1 MDNVISVKNMRESD
15 LFTINTGTSGREL
28 MKRAAAG
35 VYNSVKWRGSIAVI
49 CGSGNN
55 GGDGY
60 ALAEI
65 LFDNGFLP
73 VLLRLGDKLSEDGAY
88 YYNCC
93 KTKGVRE
100 LYCDDYTELSD
111 YDIIVDCI
119 LGTGFSGELRE
130 SMVNLIENI
139 NRAPA
144 YKVSVDINSGLSG
157 ANGLAKPVA
166 VKSDLTVSIGYYKTG
181 MFLND
186 APHYIGSLKNID
198 IGIKL
203 LKKQYYLLDK
213 DELSP
218 FTGYSSVQLTD
229 REFELSYAVDEGEF
243 RRNPLKV
250 VSKESCDSKKIFV
263 VDYGKSKLIIDQ
275 TYVYFQSDLIEQNKP
290 C

>member
-15 LFTINTGTSGREL
+15 AFTINTGTSGKEL

-35 VYNSVKWRGSIAVI
+35 VYSSVKWRGNIAVI

-55 GGDGY
+55 SGDGY

-65 LFDNGFLP
+65 LFDNGFRPL
-73 VLLRLGDKLSEDGAY
+73 VLRISDKLSEDGAY
-88 YYNCC
+88 YYNRC
-93 KTKGVRE
+93 KNKGINE
-100 LYCDDYTELSD
+100 LFCDEYTDLGS

-119 LGTGFSGELRE
+119 LGTGFSGELWE
-130 SMVNLIENI
+130 SMISLIENI
-139 NRAPA
+139 NRADA

-157 ANGLAKPVA
+157 ANGLARPIA
-166 VKSDLTVSIGYYKTG
+166 VKSDLTVSIGYFKTG

-186 APHYIGSLKNID
+186 ADKYIGSLKNVD

-203 LKKQYYLLDK
+203 LKKQYYLIDK

-218 FTGYSSVQLTD
+218 FTGYSSVQLSD
-229 REFELSYAVDEGEF
+229 DKFELEYATDEQEF
-243 RRNPLKV
+243 RRNPLKT

-263 VDYGKSKLIIDQ
+263 VDYGESKLIIDQ
-275 TYVYFQSDLIEQNKP
+275 TYVYFQSDKIV
-290 C
+290 